1 LPDKA
6 ILVIS
11 IKVLP
16 PQIQGFTDDNVGLGD
31 YLLLNLKNSFRFKQH
46 NKAMTKSPLK
56 KRISILIHI
65 LVWGL
70 LGSILFLFGPLSWK
84 VELPMEFWFM
94 QLIRFSLLIIAFYLN
109 LYYFIPNI
117 LFKNR
122 TLMFLVITLL
132 SGIGYLM
139 LLYTYDEVMNMS
151 MVMHKAFRPN
161 IPYTPKPRNLTYDFY
176 SLVTYYLVIGIGTSI
191 GAVQR
196 WQSEEE
202 VRSAYEQQRIN
213 SELLYLKAQINP
225 HFFFNTLNNIYS
237 LINLD
242 VEKAK
247 TALLKLSRM
256 MRYVLYET
264 EKQHTFLT
272 KEVDFIR
279 DYIELMRLR
288 LSGKVFL
295 QIEIPEKVNEA
306 EIAPMLLL
314 PFIENCFKHGISSQQ
329 ESSIAVLLK
338 VQDNILT
345 LETKN
350 KIFKSVENTPE
361 GNASGIGLSN
371 TMRRLNL
378 LYADKHKIEI
388 SQKEDLNEY
397 HVFLTLNLK

>member
-1 LPDKA
+1 
-6 ILVIS
+6 
-11 IKVLP
+11 
-16 PQIQGFTDDNVGLGD
+16 
-31 YLLLNLKNSFRFKQH
+31 
-46 NKAMTKSPLK
+46 MTKSPFK
-56 KRISILIHI
+56 KRISVLIHI

-84 VELPMEFWFM
+84 VELPTEFWIM
-94 QLIRFSLLIIAFYLN
+94 QLSRFTLLILAFYLN
-109 LYYFIPNI
+109 LYYFIPKF
-117 LFKNR
+117 LFKNS
-122 TLMFLVITLL
+122 TVTFLLITLL
-132 SGIGYLM
+132 SGIGYLL

-151 MVMHKAFRPN
+151 MVMHKAIRPN

-196 WQSEEE
+196 WQAEEE

-288 LSGKVFL
+288 LSGKVVL
-295 QIEIPEKVNEA
+295 QIEIAEKVNEA

-329 ESSIAVLLK
+329 ESSILVSLK
-338 VQDNILT
+338 VQENVLI

-350 KIFKSVENTPE
+350 KIFKSAENTPE

-378 LYADKHKIEI
+378 LYQDRHQLEI
-388 SQKEDLNEY
+388 SQNESSNEY